1 MRRSTH
7 GEVGKRD
14 SAYEYAS
21 TDSDEDHP
29 KGDEGQYG
37 DNVFDSEVEGGMA
50 GAVASVEV
58 AQEDWGDE
66 EGEEVHH
73 LGMDEHPAQYD
84 LHEEEG
90 SNYRGEVMEHEG
102 GDGGIDA
109 EDLNSPDDF
118 RRDYERASMLTGAAP
133 VQYGQYDED
142 GVRVYGEEEEEEE
155 GQYDGSLLPPPVDR
169 HEEYDDPPFY
179 KTMTGRIV
187 ICVALIGIAL
197 CLMAIGIVQ
206 PWNKNSGADVQ
217 SGPTRAPSRKFM
229 TRLFYLFTQVVYRWI
244 YHFYTYALSCHIACS
259 RYTPFLDNLFH
270 LYLLAPLLAPTSRP
284 TPSWYINNPS
294 PSRPSSSLT
303 DEQRRRYQEFYF
315 ALVTAEQVSSPTDM
329 VRTPF
334 STASTTRDTPQQKA
348 LNWIAFEDDLQL
360 KADEDP
366 VERIAQRYALAVL
379 YYATNGESWLRDT
392 GWLTG
397 REHECTWYGL
407 ECENRQIVES
417 ANNQATV
424 TVTEAMV
431 TEMNLE
437 DNNLDGGLTREIGV
451 FRFLLK
457 MSLYSNKVS
466 SRLPSQI
473 GELADL
479 EYLWIDNNRMG
490 GPLPSE
496 IGRMNSLI
504 QMDIYSNRFSSSIPT
519 TLGQLRNLERFSAYS
534 NLLQGSIPTQI
545 GNMNNLR
552 ELFLD
557 SNSIGGSIPSELG
570 QATALYDL
578 RLFDNNLIGSIPS
591 ALSNLEDLEILYL
604 DSNELTGPITVI
616 EELQS
621 LVDFQAFRNRLTG
634 TIPNDIGDL
643 EGLSV
648 LDLNT
653 NRMRGNIPDSLGES
667 GSLEKLDLSKNE
679 FGGNIPEG
687 LEECTGLKKLRLNN
701 NVLVGSIPE
710 WMGDLDELRELL
722 LATNRLSGPIPEE
735 LGELSQLNQ
744 LTLEFNEL
752 RGEVSTDLCDYNVM
766 RMSADCEGA
775 NAPVECQCCT
785 ACCDA
790 NGCVQLSGVSVT
802 SRTAGLG

>member
-14 SAYEYAS
+14 SAYEYTS
-21 TDSDEDHP
+21 TDSNEDNP
-29 KGDEGQYG
+29 KGDEGRYG

-58 AQEDWGDE
+58 AQEAWGNE
-66 EGEEVHH
+66 EGEELHH
-73 LGMDEHPAQYD
+73 SGMDEHPAQYD
-84 LHEEEG
+84 LHEEDG

-102 GDGGIDA
+102 GDGGDDV
-109 EDLNSPDDF
+109 EDPNSPDDF
-118 RRDYERASMLTGAAP
+118 RREYERASMLTGAAP
-133 VQYGQYDED
+133 MQYGQYEED
-142 GVRVYGEEEEEEE
+142 GVRAYGEEEEGED
-155 GQYDGSLLPPPVDR
+155 QYDGSLLPPPVDR

-217 SGPTRAPSRKFM
+217 SGPTRAPS
-229 TRLFYLFTQVVYRWI
+229 
-244 YHFYTYALSCHIACS
+244 
-259 RYTPFLDNLFH
+259 P
-270 LYLLAPLLAPTSRP
+270 PTSRP

-294 PSRPSSSLT
+294 PTRPSSSLT
-303 DEQRRRYQEFYF
+303 NEQRRRYQEFYS
-315 ALVTAEQVSSPTDM
+315 ALVTAEQVSSPADM

-366 VERIAQRYALAVL
+366 VERIAQRYSLAVL

-431 TEMNLE
+431 TEINLE

-557 SNSIGGSIPSELG
+557 SNSMGGSIPSELG
-570 QATALYDL
+570 RATALYDL

-634 TIPNDIGDL
+634 TISNDIGDL
-643 EGLSV
+643 EELSV

-752 RGEVSTDLCDYNVM
+752 RGDVSTDLCDYNVM
-766 RMSADCEGA
+766 RLSADCEGA

-790 NGCVQLSGVSVT
+790 NGCVQLSGVSAT
-802 SRTAGLG
+802 ARTAGLG

>member
-14 SAYEYAS
+14 SVYEYMS
-21 TDSDEDHP
+21 TESNEDHP
-29 KGDEGQYG
+29 KGDEGQYR

-58 AQEDWGDE
+58 AQEAWGDD
-66 EGEEVHH
+66 EGEELHH
-73 LGMDEHPAQYD
+73 SGMDEHPAQYD
-84 LHEEEG
+84 LHEEDG

-102 GDGGIDA
+102 GDGG
-109 EDLNSPDDF
+109 EDVEDPNSPDDF
-118 RRDYERASMLTGAAP
+118 RHEYERASMLTGAAP
-133 VQYGQYDED
+133 MQYGQYEED
-142 GVRVYGEEEEEEE
+142 DVRAYDEEEE
-155 GQYDGSLLPPPVDR
+155 GEDQHDGSLLPPPVDR
-169 HEEYDDPPFY
+169 HEEYGDPPFY

-187 ICVALIGIAL
+187 ICVALIGIAI

-217 SGPTRAPSRKFM
+217 SGPTRAPS
-229 TRLFYLFTQVVYRWI
+229 
-244 YHFYTYALSCHIACS
+244 
-259 RYTPFLDNLFH
+259 P
-270 LYLLAPLLAPTSRP
+270 PTSRP

-294 PSRPSSSLT
+294 PTRPSSSLT
-303 DEQRRRYQEFYF
+303 NEQRRRYQEFYS

-366 VERIAQRYALAVL
+366 VERIAQRYSLAVL

-504 QMDIYSNRFSSSIPT
+504 QMDIYSNRFASSIPT

-545 GNMNNLR
+545 GNMNYLR

-557 SNSIGGSIPSELG
+557 SNGIQGSIPSELG
-570 QATALYDL
+570 RATALYDL
-578 RLFDNNLIGSIPS
+578 RLFDNKLIGSIPS

-616 EELQS
+616 EEIPS

-634 TIPNDIGDL
+634 TISNDIGNL
-643 EGLSV
+643 EELSV

-667 GSLEKLDLSKNE
+667 GSLEKLDLHKNE

-766 RMSADCEGA
+766 RLSADCEGA

-790 NGCVQLSGVSVT
+790 NGCVQLSGVSAT
-802 SRTAGLG
+802 ARTAGLG